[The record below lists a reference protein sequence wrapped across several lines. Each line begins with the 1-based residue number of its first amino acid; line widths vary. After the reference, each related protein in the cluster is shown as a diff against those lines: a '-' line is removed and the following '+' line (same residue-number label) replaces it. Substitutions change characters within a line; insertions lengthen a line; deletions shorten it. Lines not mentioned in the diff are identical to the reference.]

1 MQKNIY
7 LWVEDRVDKAGF
19 TFWKTMMEQLFPNV
33 IVESKTNNSEL
44 IKAVQNLSDHEN
56 KYIVAFDQ
64 VFDNIQVVREHQLLQ
79 TCIRERRNVY
89 ELRLICFEYVLL
101 EFEYLLDWIYA
112 PHDEF
117 IQKRA
122 VAITARE
129 KLIAAIRNQGI
140 DYKQIKEL
148 QEYHQHLDTM
158 NIEQLVARLL
168 FDLTRNTGFEV
179 NKSLL
184 GTCWVTSCCEWKERR
199 KDDVCGLDTDR
210 MSLYEKMK
218 TIWENT
224 ALKEE
229 FCKAGLGASE

>member
-1 MQKNIY
+1 M
-7 LWVEDRVDKAGF
+7 
-19 TFWKTMMEQLFPNV
+19 LFR
-33 IVESKTNNSEL
+33 S
-44 IKAVQNLSDHEN
+44 NLSDHEN

-64 VFDNIQVVREHQLLQ
+64 AFDNIQVVREHQLLQ

-89 ELRLICFEYVLL
+89 ELRLICFEDVLL

-148 QEYHQHLDTM
+148 QEYHQYL
-158 NIEQLVARLL
+158 IIGR
-168 FDLTRNTGFEV
+168 
-179 NKSLL
+179 
-184 GTCWVTSCCEWKERR
+184 
-199 KDDVCGLDTDR
+199 DVRDFLAAEDN
-210 MSLYEKMK
+210 LYELQ
-218 TIWENT
+218 TVTQNERT
-224 ALKEE
+224 EFSLKRYLEP
-229 FCKAGLGASE
+229 

>member
-64 VFDNIQVVREHQLLQ
+64 AFDNIQVVREHQLLQ

-89 ELRLICFEYVLL
+89 ELR
-101 EFEYLLDWIYA
+101 
-112 PHDEF
+112 
-117 IQKRA
+117 
-122 VAITARE
+122 
-129 KLIAAIRNQGI
+129 LIAAIRNQGI

-158 NIEQLVARLL
+158 NIEQLVAQLL
-168 FDLTRNTGFEV
+168 
-179 NKSLL
+179 
-184 GTCWVTSCCEWKERR
+184 
-199 KDDVCGLDTDR
+199 
-210 MSLYEKMK
+210 
-218 TIWENT
+218 
-224 ALKEE
+224 
-229 FCKAGLGASE
+229 

>member
-64 VFDNIQVVREHQLLQ
+64 AFDNIQVVREHQLLQ

-89 ELRLICFEYVLL
+89 ELRLICFEDVLL

-129 KLIAAIRNQGI
+129 KLIG
-140 DYKQIKEL
+140 
-148 QEYHQHLDTM
+148 
-158 NIEQLVARLL
+158 
-168 FDLTRNTGFEV
+168 
-179 NKSLL
+179 NK
-184 GTCWVTSCCEWKERR
+184 
-199 KDDVCGLDTDR
+199 
-210 MSLYEKMK
+210 
-218 TIWENT
+218 
-224 ALKEE
+224 
-229 FCKAGLGASE
+229 F